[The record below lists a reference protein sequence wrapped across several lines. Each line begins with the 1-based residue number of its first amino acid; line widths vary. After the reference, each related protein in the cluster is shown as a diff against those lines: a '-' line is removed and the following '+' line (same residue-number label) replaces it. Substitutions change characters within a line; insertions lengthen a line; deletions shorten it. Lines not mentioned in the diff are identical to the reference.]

1 MLERQG
7 CRSQPILVTSHPGMQ
22 PNASQYYRAAD
33 RDQ

>member
-7 CRSQPILVTSHPGMQ
+7 CRSQPILVTSHPRVQ
-22 PNASQYYRAAD
+22 AAASQYYRAAD